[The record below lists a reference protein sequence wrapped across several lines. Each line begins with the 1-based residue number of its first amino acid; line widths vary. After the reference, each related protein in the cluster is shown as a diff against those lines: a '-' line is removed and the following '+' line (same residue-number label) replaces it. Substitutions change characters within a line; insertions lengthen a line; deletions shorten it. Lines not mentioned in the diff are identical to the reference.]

1 MAAPSIRKFI
11 VRGLFGIKDVE
22 LSFDKR
28 VQIFIG
34 ENGLGKTTVLNS
46 LYYVF

>member
-1 MAAPSIRKFI
+1 MAVPSIKKFI
-11 VRGLFGIKDVE
+11 IRGLFGIKDVE
-22 LSFDKR
+22 LSFEKQ

-46 LYYVF
+46 LYYV